1 MASKFEKYYKRRLL
15 SSYFS
20 VVLSIGLVLFMLGLL
35 GMLIV
40 NSKKVTDH
48 FKEKI
53 ALSIFLKDTAKE
65 VEVIQLTKALKLSP
79 EVRNTVY
86 ISKDE
91 AAKKHSQ
98 AIGEDFV
105 QFLGTNPLQNGIDV
119 YLNADYVSSTSIE
132 ILVDTITS
140 NNFVDEVSY
149 DKPLIDLLNNN
160 IQKISFWI
168 LVVSGILGL
177 IAILLIN
184 HSIRLTIYAKRFTIK
199 TMQMVGAT
207 KAFIRRPFIRLNMK
221 LGIIACLLA
230 VSGMFVVMY
239 YLDKTFPNLYF
250 FENQILLAAVFG
262 GIILVG
268 LFITWISTF
277 FATSRFLGLQ
287 TDELYY

>member
-20 VVLSIGLVLFMLGLL
+20 VILSIGLVLFMLGLIGIL
-35 GMLIV
+35 LV

-53 ALSIFLKDTAKE
+53 AISVFLKDSTKE

-79 EVRNTVY
+79 EIRNTVY

-91 AAKKHSQ
+91 AAKKHSK

-119 YLNADYVSSTSIE
+119 FLNADYVSSSSIE
-132 ILVDTITS
+132 TLVDTITS
-140 NNFVDEVSY
+140 NKFVEEVSY

-160 IQKISFWI
+160 IQKISFWMLI
-168 LVVSGILGL
+168 ISGVLAL
-177 IAILLIN
+177 ITVLLIN

-207 KAFIRRPFIRLNMK
+207 KAFIRRPFIRLNLK
-221 LGIIACLLA
+221 LGVIACILA
-230 VSGMFVVMY
+230 VIGMFTVLY
-239 YLDKTFPNLYF
+239 YLDKSFPDLYF
-250 FENQILLAAVFG
+250 FENQLLLIGVFG
-262 GIILVG
+262 GIVVLGI
-268 LFITWISTF
+268 FITWLSTF